1 MWIKVLCDDSFWI
14 ALGSTGYWNG
24 RDLVSEGGGLSFPKK
39 SQIEVIRRNVSSNQQ
54 WYSMIQWCNILQDI
68 PRYCNRIYLHIL
80 YMCATRY
87 YKILQDIARYCILQA
102 TARYCQIHYKMILDH
117 RVSVLIG
124 NSCVSRVLIAQ
135 QSRTVAAAIVPLVR
149 VLNWRKPKRWG
160 ATGEDGL
167 MERSLLANFWMIWAL
182 YGIVASALPLV
193 DGYVGD
199 SSVEEATGIHHCAT
213 HKGSGGS
220 SWCKQ
225 NIYIGNWKV
234 RCFFAQS
241 PNPSWH
247 WSPRRI
253 EVMDRLKIFQITLLC
268 RIPCRTLSL
277 LKPGTWHLSI
287 NC

>member
-1 MWIKVLCDDSFWI
+1 M
-14 ALGSTGYWNG
+14 
-24 RDLVSEGGGLSFPKK
+24 
-39 SQIEVIRRNVSSNQQ
+39 IRRNVSSNQQ
-54 WYSMIQWCNILQDI
+54 WYSMIQWCKILQDI
-68 PRYCNRIYLHIL
+68 RRYCNRIYLHIL

-117 RVSVLIG
+117 RVSLLIG

-213 HKGSGGS
+213 HKVSGGS

-225 NIYIGNWKV
+225 NIYTGNWKV

>member
-149 VLNWRKPKRWG
+149 VLNWRKPKRW
-160 ATGEDGL
+160 
-167 MERSLLANFWMIWAL
+167 
-182 YGIVASALPLV
+182 PLV
-193 DGYVGD
+193 KMG
-199 SSVEEATGIHHCAT
+199 
-213 HKGSGGS
+213 
-220 SWCKQ
+220 
-225 NIYIGNWKV
+225 
-234 RCFFAQS
+234 
-241 PNPSWH
+241 
-247 WSPRRI
+247 
-253 EVMDRLKIFQITLLC
+253 
-268 RIPCRTLSL
+268 
-277 LKPGTWHLSI
+277 
-287 NC
+287 

>member
-1 MWIKVLCDDSFWI
+1 MLQDTTRYYKIL
-14 ALGSTGYWNG
+14 
-24 RDLVSEGGGLSFPKK
+24 
-39 SQIEVIRRNVSSNQQ
+39 QQ
-54 WYSMIQWCNILQDI
+54 NIFTYIIYVCYKILQDI
-68 PRYCNRIYLHIL
+68 TRYCNRIYLHIL

-182 YGIVASALPLV
+182 YGIVASALPWV

-199 SSVEEATGIHHCAT
+199 SSVEEATGLHHCAT

-225 NIYIGNWKV
+225 NIFSGNWKV
-234 RCFFAQS
+234 RCFFAQP
-241 PNPSWH
+241 PNASWH
-247 WSPRRI
+247 
-253 EVMDRLKIFQITLLC
+253 
-268 RIPCRTLSL
+268 
-277 LKPGTWHLSI
+277 
-287 NC
+287 